1 MIPLLVDLGNEWRGG
16 QNQGLLLLQGLR
28 SFGVDPELL
37 TLTDSLL
44 GKRAVAEG
52 IRVHFVSARSRRIR
66 GGLKLRSLL
75 SENRISLVHANEPH
89 AVSAS
94 WLGRAHRKVP
104 VVISRRVE
112 FPIAND
118 PISRARYKAADCIIA
133 NTNWVAKH
141 LVADKISQLRVTV
154 VYEGTAIP
162 PETGEEVRASAKQVW
177 GLSEGDFVFGC
188 PSAFVPE
195 KGQRHLVK
203 AMASVVKAFP
213 NAKLLLAGVGRC
225 RTEVEALSDELDL
238 KNSVI
243 FLGFVNDMK
252 TFYEALDAFLFPSEI
267 EGLGSA
273 MPTAMAH
280 GLLCISTNRGGLA
293 EIVED
298 RKTALVVQ
306 PDAEEFAAAMMCV
319 MKDETLRRQLGKT
332 ARAVAKER
340 FSAEKM
346 TSKTLQV
353 YRKVLRARAMNHAG
367 RTEPE
372 NGA

>member
-104 VVISRRVE
+104 VIISRRVE

-141 LVADKISQLRVTV
+141 LVADKIRQSKVTV

-162 PETGEEVRASAKQVW
+162 PETREDVRAAAKRIW
-177 GLSEGDFVFGC
+177 GLSEAEFLFGC

-195 KGQRHLVK
+195 KGQEHLVK
-203 AMASVVKAFP
+203 AMASVVKTFP

-225 RTEVEALSDELDL
+225 RSEVEALAGELDL
-238 KNSVI
+238 KRSVL
-243 FLGFVNDMK
+243 FPGFVDDMK

-273 MPTAMAH
+273 MPTAMAY
-280 GLLCISTNRGGLA
+280 GLPCISTDRGGLA

-306 PDAEEFAAAMMCV
+306 PDAGEFATAMICV
-319 MKDETLRRQLGKT
+319 MEDAQLRAQLGST
-332 ARAVAKER
+332 ARAAAKQR
-340 FSAEKM
+340 FSAKKM
-346 TSKTLQV
+346 TAETLQV
-353 YRKVLRARAMNHAG
+353 YRNVLRARAVSNAG
-367 RTEPE
+367 KKEL
-372 NGA
+372 